1 MFHLKL
7 SLFSD
12 GVSLQ
17 EIQEDRNNMENLCD
31 LLSKISIVEEVIL
44 SDEASSTN
52 ESTPDT
58 SSNNQIN
65 KGFAEERSAIL
76 SDEASTSNGSITA
89 TTNSQKLKKLDE
101 FIHICGGTESIGQPK
116 KRWEELTT
124 RSKHFRVDKATNVI
138 VSALEVIIPGDAASI
153 WDAIQTSQSVEKALG
168 ISQPA
173 DRKYLEALAETYQN
187 ATSWDTRRQVL
198 GIIADL
204 VPFSQIQKF
213 IPGITEYRFKQAR
226 LHILKYGRGV
236 PVPVQRSPR
245 MRLNECQLDHFLSFI
260 TSPHVV
266 QDLPFG
272 QRYLQ
277 LANGQ
282 VLECPNVIRSMI
294 PQRIVTQY
302 TQFCKEDGTKPLS
315 PSTALRILSVCTATV
330 RKSLQ
335 GLDYISADG
344 AKAFDDLAGL
354 LTKLKNHGCDQVLIN
369 SCEAALKAGKQY
381 IKTDYKVI
389 IL

>member
-1 MFHLKL
+1 M
-7 SLFSD
+7 
-12 GVSLQ
+12 
-17 EIQEDRNNMENLCD
+17 
-31 LLSKISIVEEVIL
+31 
-44 SDEASSTN
+44 
-52 ESTPDT
+52 
-58 SSNNQIN
+58 
-65 KGFAEERSAIL
+65 
-76 SDEASTSNGSITA
+76 
-89 TTNSQKLKKLDE
+89 
-101 FIHICGGTESIGQPK
+101 
-116 KRWEELTT
+116 
-124 RSKHFRVDKATNVI
+124 
-138 VSALEVIIPGDAASI
+138 
-153 WDAIQTSQSVEKALG
+153 
-168 ISQPA
+168 
-173 DRKYLEALAETYQN
+173 
-187 ATSWDTRRQVL
+187 
-198 GIIADL
+198 
-204 VPFSQIQKF
+204 
-213 IPGITEYRFKQAR
+213 
-226 LHILKYGRGV
+226 
-236 PVPVQRSPR
+236 PVQRSPR

-272 QRYLQ
+272 QRYLP

-354 LTKLKNHGCDQVLIN
+354 LTKLKNHGCDEVLIN

>member
-1 MFHLKL
+1 M
-7 SLFSD
+7 
-12 GVSLQ
+12 
-17 EIQEDRNNMENLCD
+17 
-31 LLSKISIVEEVIL
+31 
-44 SDEASSTN
+44 
-52 ESTPDT
+52 
-58 SSNNQIN
+58 
-65 KGFAEERSAIL
+65 
-76 SDEASTSNGSITA
+76 
-89 TTNSQKLKKLDE
+89 
-101 FIHICGGTESIGQPK
+101 
-116 KRWEELTT
+116 
-124 RSKHFRVDKATNVI
+124 
-138 VSALEVIIPGDAASI
+138 EVIIPGDAASI
-153 WDAIQTSQSVEKALG
+153 WDAIQTSQNVEKALG

-213 IPGITEYRFKQAR
+213 IPGLTEYRFKQAR
-226 LHILKYGRGV
+226 LHILKYGCG
-236 PVPVQRSPR
+236 VPVQRSPK
-245 MRLNECQLDHFLSFI
+245 MRLDECQLDHFLSFI

-315 PSTALRILSVCTATV
+315 PSTAIRILSVCTATV

-335 GLDYISADG
+335 GLDYISSDG

-369 SCEAALKAGKQY
+369 SCEAALRAENS
-381 IKTDYKVI
+381 
-389 IL
+389 ILKLTTR